1 MMRRVLNIA
10 VAGVGLVVSAPIIAI
25 MAIAIRAETP
35 GNPMFCQKRVGKDER
50 VFTCYK
56 LRTMFAGTPD
66 AASHLTSVAQVTK
79 AGNFLRKTKLDEL
92 PQLWNVLV
100 GDMDIVGPR
109 PCLPVQQELIEARRA
124 QGVFDVRPGI
134 TGLAQVQGVDMSEP
148 ERLAKL
154 DRQYI
159 DEASFGTD
167 LAICWAT
174 VRGSGYGDRTA

>member
-1 MMRRVLNIA
+1 MIRRALNIG
-10 VAGVGLVVSAPIIAI
+10 VAGVGLVVSVPVIAVL
-25 MAIAIRAETP
+25 AVLIRAETP
-35 GNPMFCQKRVGKDER
+35 GNPLFLQKRVGKGEK

-79 AGNFLRKTKLDEL
+79 VGNFLRKTKLDEL

-100 GDMDIVGPR
+100 GEMDIVGPR
-109 PCLPVQQELIEARRA
+109 PCLPSQLELIEARRRE
-124 QGVFDVRPGI
+124 GVFAVRPGI

-154 DRQYI
+154 DRSYI
-159 DEASFGTD
+159 ESASLGTD
-167 LAICWAT
+167 LSICWAT
-174 VRGSGYGDRTA
+174 VRGSGYGDRTT